1 MTPLLSRRLLRR
13 PKTRPDRIVQFGGG
27 NFLRGFVDWVVEIL
41 NDETDFDSGIVLVK
55 ATPGRYDALDRQ
67 DRLFTV
73 WLRGLRAGEQ
83 IEQGRLITAV
93 NRAVYPYQD
102 FDSYLDIAKQ
112 AEIRFIFSNT
122 TEAGIVYAASDA
134 LSDRPPASFPAKLTV
149 FLHERYR
156 HFDGA
161 ADKGCIIIPTELIVD
176 NAAQLRQI
184 ILRYADLWRLE
195 PDFAAWVNQHNLFCN
210 TLVDRIVSG
219 YPQADAER
227 IFARLGY
234 EDRLLTVGEIYHS
247 WIIEAEPTLLDE
259 FPIDQTS
266 TPLNVKI
273 VADAA
278 PYRTI
283 KVRIL
288 NGAHTA
294 MVPLGCLLGIESV
307 RQALEHETLASFI
320 QNLIF
325 QEVIPAVADIPQAEL
340 ESFARDVFDR
350 FRNPHIHHHLLTI
363 ALNTSSKVKERLLPS
378 LLAYLDLKGELPPRL
393 LIALAGFICF
403 YKGEWRGETIP
414 LNDDALVL
422 TWFEQQWA
430 QVDAGALSIDGLVR
444 AVLGNAQL
452 WGMDLSQTAGLA
464 ARLAADVRAI
474 EAGRLLTL
482 LRQAG
487 A

>member
-1 MTPLLSRRLLRR
+1 MTPLLSRRLLRQ

-67 DRLFTV
+67 DRLFTA
-73 WLRGLRAGEQ
+73 WLRGLRDGEL
-83 IEQGRLITAV
+83 IEQSKLITAV
-93 NRAVYPYQD
+93 NRTVYLYQD
-102 FDSYLDIAKQ
+102 FDSYLETAKQ

-134 LSDRPPASFPAKLTV
+134 QSDRPPASFPAKLTV
-149 FLHERYR
+149 FLHQRYQ

-176 NAAQLRQI
+176 NADQLRRI
-184 ILRYADLWRLE
+184 ILQYADLWRLE
-195 PDFAAWVNQHNLFCN
+195 PGFVAWVNQHNLFCG
-210 TLVDRIVSG
+210 TLVDRIVPG
-219 YPQADAER
+219 YPQAEADR

-234 EDRLLTVGEIYHS
+234 EDRLLTAGEIYHS

-259 FPIDQTS
+259 FPIDKTS

-294 MVPLGCLLGIESV
+294 MAPLGYLLGVESV
-307 RQALEHETLASFI
+307 REALEHEALGSFI
-320 QNLIF
+320 QDLIF
-325 QEVIPAVADIPQAEL
+325 QEVIPSVADISQAEL

-363 ALNTSSKVKERLLPS
+363 ALNTASKIKARLLPS
-378 LLAYLDLKGELPPRL
+378 LLAYLDLQGELPPRL
-393 LIALAGFICF
+393 LIALAGFIRF
-403 YKGEWRGETIP
+403 YKGEWGGETIP
-414 LNDDALVL
+414 LNDDSQVL
-422 TWFEQQWA
+422 AFFKQQWA
-430 QVDAGALSIDGLVR
+430 QVDAGALSIDGLMR
-444 AVLGNAQL
+444 AVLGNTQL
-452 WGMDLSQTAGLA
+452 WGMDLNPTAGLA
-464 ARLAADVRAI
+464 ARLGANVQAI
-474 EAGRLLTL
+474 EDGKLLTL
-482 LRQAG
+482 LQQDG